1 MLNAI
6 RLSSRAFMYIIFHI
20 THTASEEKSATKFLS
35 TSVYMV
41 NGYMLILST
50 NNFFFVGGYS
60 NMSL

>member
-1 MLNAI
+1 
-6 RLSSRAFMYIIFHI
+6 MYIIFHI

-50 NNFFFVGGYS
+50 NNFFLSEGTRI
-60 NMSL
+60 